1 LVVKEELKE
10 PRCTC
15 EIANGNNIHLEGLKG
30 SLDCVCSKIAKRFNL
45 YLPTG
50 KPRTAT
56 IINILA
62 SSPCIGCITRR
73 LQQQN
78 RPIIDAVYLENHRLA
93 VGILVEQLHSFLAKM
108 GYKVSVLTEARLEH
122 STADILI
129 APTNYG
135 VNLQHGNSKIVV
147 ETKTGNELKYSQL
160 FRSLIDIPNA
170 TVVLWRIKR
179 RQVAVIRRKSL
190 QLMLQAFMRMCILR
204 GERVLAETEPV
215 KCQHSTTWSNFTLS
229 SKEFENTIHDF
240 ADALMDTL
248 PTVMETVLREIRSNG
263 EER

>member
-1 LVVKEELKE
+1 LKDVNDATDYGTIPAFE
-10 PRCTC
+10 SLNV
-15 EIANGNNIHLEGLKG
+15 ENLKIT
-30 SLDCVCSKIAKRFNL
+30 LNQICSKIASRYNL
-45 YLPTG
+45 FSLNG
-50 KPRTAT
+50 EPRRAT
-56 IINILA
+56 IIDIL
-62 SSPCIGCITRR
+62 STSTCVGCIVRR
-73 LQQQN
+73 FQQQN

-93 VGILVEQLHSFLAKM
+93 VGMLVEQLHSFLAKM

-135 VNLQHGNSKIVV
+135 VNLQHCDNKIVV
-147 ETKTGNELKYSQL
+147 EVKTGNSLSRAHSQL
-160 FRSLIDIPNA
+160 LRSLIDIPNA

-190 QLMLQAFMRMCILR
+190 QPMLLAFMRMCILR

-248 PTVMETVLREIRSNG
+248 PTVMEMVLREIRSNG

>member
-1 LVVKEELKE
+1 MGKAINQATTMTEGKDLRLEDLKVSLDHI
-10 PRCTC
+10 CS
-15 EIANGNNIHLEGLKG
+15 EIAE
-30 SLDCVCSKIAKRFNL
+30 RFNL
-45 YLPTG
+45 CLPTG

-62 SSPCIGCITRR
+62 SSPCIGCIVRR
-73 LQQQN
+73 LQQQD

-129 APTNYG
+129 APTDYG
-135 VNLQHGNSKIVV
+135 VNLQCGQNNVLIEV
-147 ETKTGNELKYSQL
+147 KTGNALSYSQL
-160 FRSLIDIPNA
+160 FRSLIDISNA

-179 RQVAVIRRKSL
+179 RQVAVIRRKRL
-190 QLMLQAFMRMCILR
+190 QPMLLAFMRMCILR
-204 GERVLAETEPV
+204 GGRVLAETGPV

-229 SKEFENTIHDF
+229 AKEFENTIHDF

-263 EER
+263 GER